1 MHRCPA
7 SPIHKCTGYPGS
19 VRVSVTTTTAIS
31 VTIATAI
38 LAGCSTAPPPKPP
51 PADPTIEAW
60 YRKAVEQLQAM
71 NQKTRDLLAQHKAD
85 EAASVIT
92 AAEPWAGRVVS
103 VPHPTLAAMQA
114 ASDLDEL
121 YGRMLLDNRNY
132 GWARMMFQKNLARWR
147 TWKPQTDETL
157 HYLQAA
163 EAEIAECD
171 RRMTQ

>member
-1 MHRCPA
+1 
-7 SPIHKCTGYPGS
+7 
-19 VRVSVTTTTAIS
+19 VRGFVRIAEAIS

-38 LAGCSTAPPPKPP
+38 LAGCSTAPPPKAL
-51 PADPTIEAW
+51 PADPTTEPW
-60 YRKAVEQLQAM
+60 YGKAVEQLRAM
-71 NQKTRDLLAQHKAD
+71 NQKARNLLVQHKAD

-92 AAEPWAGRVVS
+92 AAEGWAGRVVS
-103 VPHPTLAAMQA
+103 VPHPTLAAMEA

-147 TWKPQTDETL
+147 TWKPQTGETL
-157 HYLQAA
+157 QYLQTAKA
-163 EAEIAECD
+163 DIAECD

>member
-1 MHRCPA
+1 VQ
-7 SPIHKCTGYPGS
+7 GF
-19 VRVSVTTTTAIS
+19 VRIAEAIS

-38 LAGCSTAPPPKPP
+38 LAGCSTVPPPSKT
-51 PADPTIEAW
+51 PAVDATAEPW
-60 YRKAVEQLQAM
+60 YGKAVEQLQAM
-71 NQKTRDLLAQHKAD
+71 NQKTRDLLAQRKAD

-92 AAEPWAGRVVS
+92 SAEAWAGRVVS
-103 VPHPTLAAMQA
+103 VPHPTLAAMEA

-147 TWKPQTDETL
+147 TWKPQTGETL
-157 HYLQAA
+157 QYLQAA
-163 EAEIAECD
+163 KAEIAECD

>member
-1 MHRCPA
+1 VQ
-7 SPIHKCTGYPGS
+7 GF
-19 VRVSVTTTTAIS
+19 VRIAEAIS

-38 LAGCSTAPPPKPP
+38 LAGCSTVPPPSRTLTVDATAEP
-51 PADPTIEAW
+51 W
-60 YRKAVEQLQAM
+60 YGKAVEQLQAM
-71 NQKTRDLLAQHKAD
+71 NQKTRDLLAQRKAD

-92 AAEPWAGRVVS
+92 SAEAWAGRVVS
-103 VPHPTLAAMQA
+103 VPHPTLAAMEA

-147 TWKPQTDETL
+147 TWKPQTGETL
-157 HYLQAA
+157 QYLQAA
-163 EAEIAECD
+163 ETEIAECD

>member
-1 MHRCPA
+1 VYGI
-7 SPIHKCTGYPGS
+7 SWGS
-19 VRVSVTTTTAIS
+19 VRIFVTAAAAIS
-31 VTIATAI
+31 VIIATAI

-51 PADPTIEAW
+51 RADATTELW
-60 YRKAVEQLQAM
+60 YGKAVEQLQAM
-71 NQKTRDLLAQHKAD
+71 NQKARDLLVQHKAD
-85 EAASVIT
+85 EAGSVIT
-92 AAEPWAGRVVS
+92 EAEPWAERVIS
-103 VPHPTLAAMQA
+103 VPHPTLAAMAA

-147 TWKPQTDETL
+147 TWKPQTGETL
-157 HYLQAA
+157 RYLKAA